1 MRYEIR
7 TLSPNRVTTLFVD
20 ATNETDARRQVE
32 AQSLRILSIKR
43 QNHALGLRG
52 TDTRYAFSLILFT
65 QELLAL
71 LEAGLTVVE
80 AIDTLLDK
88 KHRPEAHNVLAR
100 LHQSL
105 LEGKSFSA
113 SLGNLAEIFPP
124 LYVSIVRAAERTSNL
139 PAALGRYIDYQVR
152 LDTVK
157 AKVISA
163 SIYPVILL
171 VVGGGVALFLLG
183 YVVPRFA
190 GIYQGTGRQLP
201 WMSSILMDW
210 GNLVS
215 KHQSEVFGSVL
226 VTLVMTGLSV
236 RQLFQQGGIARI
248 LQHIPFFAESIRI
261 FQLARLYL
269 TLGMLLDGGLPIVQ
283 SLDLV
288 GPTLSPDLR
297 SRVENATQAI
307 QRGESISQALNR
319 FALTTPVGLRMLRV
333 GEQSGRIG
341 EMMTR
346 TAKFYDGEISRSI
359 EWFSKIFEP
368 VLMAAIGIVVG
379 VIVILL
385 YMPIFDLAGSLQ

>member
-7 TLSPNRVTTLFVD
+7 GLSSDRVTTLFVD
-20 ATNETDARRQVE
+20 AANESDARRHAA
-32 AQSLRILSIKR
+32 AQSLRVLSIK
-43 QNHALGLRG
+43 QKNQSAGLRL
-52 TDTRYAFSLILFT
+52 TRHKHNFSLILFT

-80 AIDTLLDK
+80 GIDTLLDN
-88 KHRPEAHNVLAR
+88 KHRPEAHNVLTR
-100 LHQSL
+100 LHQNL
-105 LEGKSFSA
+105 LEGKSFSGA
-113 SLGNLAEIFPP
+113 LGDVTEIFPP

-139 PAALGRYIDYQVR
+139 PEALGRYIDYQVR
-152 LDTVK
+152 LDSVK

-171 VVGGGVALFLLG
+171 VVGSGVALFLMG

-190 GIYQGTGRQLP
+190 SVYQGTGRQLP
-201 WMSSILMDW
+201 WMSSLLMDW

-215 KHQSEVFGSVL
+215 KHRHEVFSGML
-226 VTLVMTGLSV
+226 ATLAITGLAI
-236 RQLFQQGGIARI
+236 RQLLRQGGIVRL
-248 LQHIPFFAESIRI
+248 LQHIPFFAESIKI

-283 SLDLV
+283 SLNLV
-288 GPTLSPDLR
+288 GPTLSPELR
-297 SRVENATQAI
+297 GRAENATQAI

-368 VLMAAIGIVVG
+368 VLMAAIGVVVG
-379 VIVILL
+379 TIVILL